1 MLKRDLTTGDEKQI
15 LISQTIPMLWGL
27 IAVMSVTIV
36 DTFYLGLLGTHA
48 LAAMGFVFPVVMF
61 MNSLSFGIGA
71 GASSVIARAIG
82 SKEEEWVRNYST
94 QAIVLALLVA
104 IVFAII
110 GLLTV
115 DPLFKQLGAPDD
127 LLPYIH
133 QYIDT
138 WYWGCFLI
146 TVPMVGNA
154 CLRAAGNTK
163 IPSYTMTAIALINL
177 VVAPVLIFGL
187 LGFPRLELKGAAIA
201 SIVAYFS
208 AMVVTLYVLYFKLHF
223 ISVKA
228 LTRNVWESWKGILR
242 IALPA
247 SGTNLISPISTAI
260 TTGLIAAYGSEA
272 VAGYSV
278 ASRIEAFG
286 LMLVM
291 ALASTLAPFSGQNW
305 GAKKVDRLRRAL
317 RLSFY
322 FVWAWGLAM
331 AVLFWFAAEPIT
343 HLFTKHEL
351 AVQASITY
359 LHIVPITYG
368 LLSTIMIVSSMAN
381 GIGQPIPAL
390 IMTISRLLLIYLPLA
405 WLLSQQFGLN
415 GIYIATAAANAIVG
429 FGALYWSTHA
439 CKKRETAI
447 TVPA

>member
-1 MLKRDLTTGDEKQI
+1 MLKRDLTVGDEKQI
-15 LISQTIPMLWGL
+15 LISQTLPMLWGL

-36 DTFYLGLLGTHA
+36 DTYYLGRLGTHA

-82 SKEEEWVRNYST
+82 SKQDDWVRNYST
-94 QAIVLALLVA
+94 QAIVLALIIA
-104 IVFAII
+104 IVFAVI

-115 DPLFKQLGAPDD
+115 DPLFKLLGAPDD
-127 LLPYIH
+127 LLPFIH

-146 TVPMVGNA
+146 VVPMVGNA

-177 VVAPVLIFGL
+177 AVAPVLIFGL
-187 LGFPRLELKGAAIA
+187 LGFPRMELQGAAVA
-201 SIVAYFS
+201 SIVAYLS
-208 AMVVTLYVLYFKLHF
+208 AMVVTLYVLYAKLHF
-223 ISVKA
+223 ISLKA
-228 LTRNVWESWKGILR
+228 LTSNVWKSWKDILR

-247 SGTNLISPISTAI
+247 SGTNLITPVSAAI
-260 TTGLIAAYGSEA
+260 TTGLIATYGSEA

-291 ALASTLAPFSGQNW
+291 ALASTLAPFAGQNW

-317 RLSFY
+317 NLSFM
-322 FVWAWGLAM
+322 FVWGWGIAM
-331 AVLFWFAAEPIT
+331 AVLFWFAAEPLT
-343 HLFTKHEL
+343 RLFTQHEA
-351 AVQASITY
+351 AVQASVTY
-359 LHIVPITYG
+359 LHLVPITYG

-381 GIGQPIPAL
+381 GIGQPMPAL

-405 WLLSQQFGLN
+405 WLLSQQWGLN
-415 GIYIATAAANAIVG
+415 GIYIATAAANALVG
-429 FGALYWSTHA
+429 FGAWYWSTHA
-439 CKKRETAI
+439 CKKREMAVA
-447 TVPA
+447 VPA